1 MIQSMTGFGE
11 AQLEEDGH
19 AYHVELR
26 SVNHRYFKAS
36 LHLPDEFAFL
46 EPPLEQMLRAR
57 LSRGSI
63 TLRLNQRDLSAAA
76 AQDLNLAALRHYLTQ
91 LQEIHA
97 PNATLTIDL
106 ATLALMPGVC
116 QPHELSDE
124 QRSRAAQTVERA
136 ARAALDRLLEMRA
149 AEGRALAGDLRG
161 HTAGIREQLAA
172 IRARVPNVLL
182 EYRQRLT
189 ARVQQLIA
197 ESNVTLA
204 ADDLLKEVAIFAE
217 RSDISEEI
225 SRLASHLEQFE
236 SALGRKEPAGRT
248 LDFIGQEMLREANT
262 MGSKAGDAEI
272 ARRIIEIKTSIDRI
286 KEQVQ
291 NVE

>member
-46 EPPLEQMLRAR
+46 EPVLEQLLRTR

-76 AQDLNLAALRHYLTQ
+76 AQNLNLAALRHYLAQ
-91 LQEIHA
+91 LQQIQGAGA
-97 PNATLTIDL
+97 PLSIDL

-124 QRSRAAQTVERA
+124 QRSRAAQTIERA
-136 ARAALDRLLEMRA
+136 ARAALDRLIQMRRT
-149 AEGRALAGDLRG
+149 EGCALAEDLRK
-161 HTAGIREQLAA
+161 HCAAIREQSTA
-172 IRARVPNVLL
+172 IRRRVPSVLD

-197 ESNVTLA
+197 ESNVSLA

-217 RSDISEEI
+217 RSDINEEL
-225 SRLASHLEQFE
+225 SRLGSHLEQFE
-236 SALGRKEPAGRT
+236 AALSRTDPAGRT

-272 ARRIIEIKTSIDRI
+272 ARRIIEIKTAIDRI